1 MGAGLGREG
10 SICDARGL
18 VTSACP
24 PWRVSQENVEMAA
37 PAAHLWLQGATIGEV
52 AGLREGIMTT
62 RLMAIPKRAG
72 WLRGETIKCWWN
84 KELVFW
90 FLST

>member
-1 MGAGLGREG
+1 
-10 SICDARGL
+10 
-18 VTSACP
+18 
-24 PWRVSQENVEMAA
+24 MAA

-72 WLRGETIKCWWN
+72 WLRGETIKCW
-84 KELVFW
+84 
-90 FLST
+90 